1 MESSEHVRDTVSLTL
16 SGQRSLLLS
25 SGQESLRVWISIFP
39 EFILHAESALKSWF
53 CDFPTSCLRQLK
65 IPDIWRR
72 ELIVVIP
79 KPEKPLGYPKCY
91 RPISLLCIPF
101 KILEKLIY
109 AHVEPVVDF
118 SIREVDHYI
127 RSPCWHRT
135 SKIAFRL
142 KRSRSCVCRL
152 HSSRWHP
159 MAPRPHLQAA
169 VIAAWQT
176 HGPHDHGDGWQS

>member
-118 SIREVDHYI
+118 SIREVDRYI
-127 RSPCWHRT
+127 RSPC
-135 SKIAFRL
+135 
-142 KRSRSCVCRL
+142 
-152 HSSRWHP
+152 
-159 MAPRPHLQAA
+159 
-169 VIAAWQT
+169 
-176 HGPHDHGDGWQS
+176 